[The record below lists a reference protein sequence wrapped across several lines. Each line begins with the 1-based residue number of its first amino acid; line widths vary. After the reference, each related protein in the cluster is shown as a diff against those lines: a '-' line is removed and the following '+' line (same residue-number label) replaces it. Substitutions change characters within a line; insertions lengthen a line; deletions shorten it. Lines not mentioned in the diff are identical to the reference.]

1 MDLGLVFR
9 NPPTETDDANSLRT
23 FIGGHIKAKS
33 EQRRNENAGV
43 ATKERASEHS
53 FAGSEGAEQQGAIC
67 DALRSGYLRDASGRR
82 AKGPDR

>member
-1 MDLGLVFR
+1 LVFW

-33 EQRRNENAGV
+33 EQSRNENAGV
-43 ATKERASEHS
+43 ATKERACEYG
-53 FAGSEGAEQQGAIC
+53 FTGSEGTEQQGAIS
-67 DALRSGYLRDASGRR
+67 DALRSGYLRDASSRR